1 MDLVRKQTYLT
12 AEQDR
17 RIKQIAARDSTTEA
31 DVVRRAVDAFLATEL
46 DTGVDPFSNLI
57 SLFEGP
63 ETSDHNDIYG

>member
-12 AEQDR
+12 PDQDR
-17 RIKQIAARDSTTEA
+17 AIKRIASRDHTTEA

-46 DTGVDPFSNLI
+46 DTGVDPFSSLI
-57 SLFEGP
+57 GLFEGP